1 MNVKKLQQQLLAI
14 ARTTS
19 SSERVPYGFEK
30 RVMAHLK
37 LAPAFD
43 EWAFCSRVLWRVAAP
58 CVAFMLLLLAWSW
71 LAPASKSS
79 SNDLSVELENTLLT
93 VADQE
98 GPPSAEF
105 FW

>member
-1 MNVKKLQQQLLAI
+1 MNLEKLQQHLLAI
-14 ARTTS
+14 ARTHS
-19 SSERVPYGFEK
+19 SSERVPYSFEK

-43 EWAFCSRVLWRVAAP
+43 EWAFRSRVLWRAAAP
-58 CVAFMLLLLAWSW
+58 CVALMVLLLAWSW
-71 LAPASKSS
+71 LAPGSKSS

-98 GPPSAEF
+98 GPPPAEF